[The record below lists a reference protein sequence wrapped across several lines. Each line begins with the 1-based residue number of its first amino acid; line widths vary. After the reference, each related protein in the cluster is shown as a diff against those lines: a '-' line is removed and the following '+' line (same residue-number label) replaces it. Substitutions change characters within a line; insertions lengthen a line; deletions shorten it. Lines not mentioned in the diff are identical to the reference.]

1 MDSSYV
7 TYISCVVQKP
17 FPNTFLEPLSCFL
30 LSQQHHQS
38 GLCNITVYY
47 LFLSSLSFRPYSCL
61 LKEHRKNCKSC
72 HFQDTASS
80 WAQLVAVILCEAQG
94 WATGRAKAR
103 VHRYPGPVPILKLG
117 RGFTHSLRLYTKATY
132 STSSARTEER
142 CWQIVLKGKL
152 SVVIWHQHLMIFTTC
167 QNGRLVNVTDFL
179 VLRYLLY
186 WYLIKNNL

>member
-7 TYISCVVQKP
+7 ICISCVVRKP
-17 FPNTFLEPLSCFL
+17 FANTFLEPLSCFL

-47 LFLSSLSFRPYSCL
+47 LFLLSLSFRPFSCL
-61 LKEHRKNCKSC
+61 LKEHRNNCKSSP
-72 HFQDTASS
+72 FQDTA

-117 RGFTHSLRLYTKATY
+117 RGFTHSLRLSTKATY
-132 STSSARTEER
+132 SNSSALPAPKRDA
-142 CWQIVLKGKL
+142 GKL
-152 SVVIWHQHLMIFTTC
+152 CSKG
-167 QNGRLVNVTDFL
+167 N
-179 VLRYLLY
+179 YL
-186 WYLIKNNL
+186 

>member
-17 FPNTFLEPLSCFL
+17 FANTFLEPLSCFP

-103 VHRYPGPVPILKLG
+103 VHRYPEPVPILKLG
-117 RGFTHSLRLYTKATY
+117 RGFTHSLRL
-132 STSSARTEER
+132 STTTTALAVP
-142 CWQIVLKGKL
+142 CP
-152 SVVIWHQHLMIFTTC
+152 HQREMLANCAQRETICSYMAPTFDDIH
-167 QNGRLVNVTDFL
+167 
-179 VLRYLLY
+179 
-186 WYLIKNNL
+186 NLPKR